1 MYIWKLQVTILET
14 DMFTRYAVYF
24 SPIPNSPLA
33 KFGNSWLGWDI
44 NSAVMVER
52 PNLHDFSQSIESLT
66 ESPQKYGFH
75 GTLKAPFYLRD
86 GIEIDELH
94 QFCISFAKA
103 RTPFVI
109 GRLQISCLGNFLAL
123 TEREPSADLAQ
134 LAGDIVV
141 EFDKFRAPQTEKEI
155 ARRLKSNLSRQQ
167 EHLMH
172 RWGYPYV
179 LDEFRFHLTLT
190 GRLRDAEIAGI
201 QHALTLKL
209 MTILAD
215 PITVGDIC
223 LCGQRHDERF
233 EIITRFPLGG

>member
-1 MYIWKLQVTILET
+1 MALKS
-14 DMFTRYAVYF
+14 MNFT
-24 SPIPNSPLA
+24 NS
-33 KFGNSWLGWDI
+33 
-44 NSAVMVER
+44 V
-52 PNLHDFSQSIESLT
+52 SL
-66 ESPQKYGFH
+66 
-75 GTLKAPFYLRD
+75 
-86 GIEIDELH
+86 
-94 QFCISFAKA
+94 FAKA

-190 GRLRDAEIAGI
+190 GRLRDAEIAGV

-209 MTILAD
+209 MTILTD